1 MAIVR
6 VENSFYSINLGDSKA
21 IMAKGL
27 NVVELSK
34 SHKPDD
40 PHEKSR
46 IEDYGGVV
54 KPN

>member
-1 MAIVR
+1 
-6 VENSFYSINLGDSKA
+6 
-21 IMAKGL
+21 MAKGL